1 MNNVINTIPGVLSK
15 VARKFASK
23 TALFFNNGNTISYN
37 DMLWDVSKTCRTL
50 REYGIAKNSSV
61 ALFMDNSPQCI
72 ETFLAITKMGAVAIL
87 LDYKFSENQIKEIF
101 AQEKPDAVFV
111 NEKKL
116 NLVLETENATVFAID
131 DNRALKQV
139 SRQVKNSITEVE
151 EKDNAVVMF
160 VVTENGLLTKQV
172 LTQKSFIQ
180 LTSNKGKTLKSPSFN
195 SLVEELKMLIAP
207 IFNGFT
213 VNTSI

>member
-23 TALFFNNGNTISYN
+23 TALFLNNGNTISYN

-116 NLVLETENATVFAID
+116 NLVLEIENATVFAID

-139 SRQVKNSITEVE
+139 SRQVKTPITAVAA
-151 EKDNAVVMF
+151 KDNAVVMF
-160 VVTENGLLTKQV
+160 VVTENALLAKQV

>member
-1 MNNVINTIPGVLSK
+1 M
-15 VARKFASK
+15 
-23 TALFFNNGNTISYN
+23 
-37 DMLWDVSKTCRTL
+37 
-50 REYGIAKNSSV
+50 
-61 ALFMDNSPQCI
+61 
-72 ETFLAITKMGAVAIL
+72 
-87 LDYKFSENQIKEIF
+87 
-101 AQEKPDAVFV
+101 

-116 NLVLETENATVFAID
+116 NLVLEIENATVFAID

-160 VVTENGLLTKQV
+160 VVTENGLLAKQV

>member
-23 TALFFNNGNTISYN
+23 TALFLNNGNTISYN

-87 LDYKFSENQIKEIF
+87 LDYKFPENQIKEIF

-116 NLVLETENATVFAID
+116 NLVLEIENATVFAID

-151 EKDNAVVMF
+151 EKDNAVVM
-160 VVTENGLLTKQV
+160 LAKQV